1 MPFPD
6 VLSLLTCNTEVA
18 GKLHKAPLGSGAGS
32 GAGLAFCCAQQSR
45 GWLEMLKAPAGFTPW

>member
-18 GKLHKAPLGSGAGS
+18 GKLHKAPLGSGAG
-32 GAGLAFCCAQQSR
+32 AGLAFCCAQQSR
-45 GWLEMLKAPAGFTPW
+45 GWLELLKAPAGFTPW